1 MNDKLYIL
9 FSGFTALCEKY
20 CSNAK
25 SKHDGTD
32 QLTSTLNSYLSQ
44 IVQGVLCVPMLCPSL
59 PRSFSPISVSIFTYC
74 FPAAILEAGGDILK
88 FAGDA
93 FLAYWSCSRFAAS
106 GTLAYVLKESLM
118 MQNDF
123 DMFQTPDGV
132 SLRMKLG
139 LSIGKVELHYIGN
152 EQYKTFDIT
161 GEAVDDV
168 NKAQS
173 LTKSGAV
180 VISKTAW
187 EMCNKQR
194 CFASLVGPGF
204 AQVDIDH
211 LITKI

>member
-1 MNDKLYIL
+1 
-9 FSGFTALCEKY
+9 
-20 CSNAK
+20 
-25 SKHDGTD
+25 
-32 QLTSTLNSYLSQ
+32 
-44 IVQGVLCVPMLCPSL
+44 MLCPSL
-59 PRSFSPISVSIFTYC
+59 PRCFSLISVSIFTYC

-204 AQVDIDH
+204 AQVDVDH